1 MATPDAT
8 PSVALAP
15 RQYSLLGGLLS
26 YLVPG
31 LGQIY
36 QGRVTKGLLFL
47 VCLYGL
53 FFYGLYLG
61 EWQNVYLQPLEDPN
75 HRAPRD
81 QSTVQM
87 VLDRARFLGQVWIG
101 VAAWP
106 AIYQAWTYYSR
117 PQPRDDDA
125 ERDDDGKPQP
135 ASTLLGKVERIPPD
149 QGLNEF
155 LRRSDKTPDLGWM
168 YTVVAGVLNILVIYD
183 AFAGPAFR
191 TTKQGEPAPGQEAA
205 T

>member
-1 MATPDAT
+1 MAQPMTSPDAT
-8 PSVALAP
+8 PSPVLPPRLYSPLA
-15 RQYSLLGGLLS
+15 GLLS

-36 QGRVTKGLLFL
+36 QGRVAKGMLFL

-61 EWQNVYLQPLEDPN
+61 DWQNVYLQPVSEPGA
-75 HRAPRD
+75 RPPRE
-81 QSTVQM
+81 QSPVQM

-106 AIYQAWTYYSR
+106 AIYQARTYDPR
-117 PQPRDDDA
+117 PDA
-125 ERDDDGKPQP
+125 KPP
-135 ASTLLGKVERIPPD
+135 LGKFERMPSD
-149 QGLNEF
+149 QELNDF
-155 LRRSDKTPDLGWM
+155 LRSSDKTPDLGWM

-191 TTKQGEPAPGQEAA
+191 SAAAAANPSEAA

>member
-1 MATPDAT
+1 MAAAMTSAKPA
-8 PSVALAP
+8 PSVTLPP
-15 RQYSLLGGLLS
+15 RVYSPLGGLLS

-36 QGRVTKGLLFL
+36 QGRVGKGLLFL

-61 EWQNVYLQPLEDPN
+61 EWQNVYLQPLKDPN
-75 HRAPRD
+75 ARVVRD
-81 QSTVQM
+81 QSGVQM

-106 AIYQAWTYYSR
+106 AIYQAWIYSSR
-117 PQPRDDDA
+117 ADKREDEPPRSLF
-125 ERDDDGKPQP
+125 GKFQRMP
-135 ASTLLGKVERIPPD
+135 TD
-149 QGLNEF
+149 QELNDF
-155 LRRSDKTPDLGWM
+155 LRRSDKHPDLGWM

-191 TTKQGEPAPGQEAA
+191 AANPQPAAAAPEAA